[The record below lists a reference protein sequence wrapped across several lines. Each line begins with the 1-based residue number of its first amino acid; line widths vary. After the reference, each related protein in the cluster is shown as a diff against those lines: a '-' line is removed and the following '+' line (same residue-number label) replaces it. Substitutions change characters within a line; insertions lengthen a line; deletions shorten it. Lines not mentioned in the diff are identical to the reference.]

1 MEEDEALWSD
11 FVKEGPD
18 VEVYTSSVILLGAL
32 QQNAWTLLVRKI
44 LNTTE
49 VIGSGACA
57 FLECR
62 RSHGYPPS

>member
-44 LNTTE
+44 L
-49 VIGSGACA
+49 SPP
-57 FLECR
+57 
-62 RSHGYPPS
+62 RSLVLAHVLFWSA